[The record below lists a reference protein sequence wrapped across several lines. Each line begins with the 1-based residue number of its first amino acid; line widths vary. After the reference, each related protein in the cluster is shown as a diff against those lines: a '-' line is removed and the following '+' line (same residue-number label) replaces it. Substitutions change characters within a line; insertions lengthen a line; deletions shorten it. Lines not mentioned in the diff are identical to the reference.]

1 MFEPANDMNLKSP
14 NEQQPQNN
22 QIVSD
27 WIWLKLYERVVCS
40 VTSTKADG
48 AKDLQQP
55 GLSQHTGD

>member
-1 MFEPANDMNLKSP
+1 MFEPVNAMNLKSP

-48 AKDLQQP
+48 IKDLQQP
-55 GLSQHTGD
+55 GLNQHTGD